1 MQNMITMKKYTQDER
16 EKAIKEIEAT
26 PIKPEEWEGPHET
39 KITSFRYVDDVSDR
53 KKKGLFS
60 GLVGRIKS
68 MLHPA

>member
-16 EKAIKEIEAT
+16 EKAIKEIEAAS
-26 PIKPEEWEGPHET
+26 IKPEEWEGPHET

-60 GLVGRIKS
+60 GLVGKIKS
-68 MLHPA
+68 ILHPA